1 MPVLILTCL
10 SQFFMDNGK
19 AMKEDTY
26 YVQSGKAK
34 VKDVGN
40 DKALYVGDQ
49 QAVHV
54 LNQTAYLIYEAMSE
68 PITFDEMVE
77 VVKGVTEGDEKA
89 IREDLTETIDL
100 FLKYEFIETK
110 GI

>member
-1 MPVLILTCL
+1 
-10 SQFFMDNGK
+10 MDNGK

-40 DKALYVGDQ
+40 EKALYVGDQ

-54 LNQTAYLIYEAMSE
+54 LNPTAYLIYEAMNE
-68 PITFDEMVE
+68 PILFNELVE
-77 VVKGVTEGDEKA
+77 VVKEVTEGDEKT
-89 IREDLTETIDL
+89 IREDLTETIEL
-100 FLKYEFIETK
+100 FMKYEFIKIAE
-110 GI
+110 

>member
-1 MPVLILTCL
+1 
-10 SQFFMDNGK
+10 MDNGRV
-19 AMKEDTY
+19 MKEDTY

-40 DKALYVGDQ
+40 EKALYVGDQ

-54 LNQTAYLIYEAMSE
+54 LNLTAYLIYEAMSE
-68 PITFDEMVE
+68 PILFDEVVE
-77 VVKGVTEGDEKA
+77 VIKDVTQGDEKT

-100 FLKYEFIETK
+100 FMKYEFIKIAE
-110 GI
+110 

>member
-1 MPVLILTCL
+1 MT
-10 SQFFMDNGK
+10 K
-19 AMKEDTY
+19 DTY

-34 VKDVGN
+34 VKTVGN

-68 PITFDEMVE
+68 PILFDELVDVIKE
-77 VVKGVTEGDEKA
+77 VTGGEEQA
-89 IREDLTETIDL
+89 IREDLEETIDL
-100 FLKYEFIETK
+100 FLRYGFIKIAE
-110 GI
+110 